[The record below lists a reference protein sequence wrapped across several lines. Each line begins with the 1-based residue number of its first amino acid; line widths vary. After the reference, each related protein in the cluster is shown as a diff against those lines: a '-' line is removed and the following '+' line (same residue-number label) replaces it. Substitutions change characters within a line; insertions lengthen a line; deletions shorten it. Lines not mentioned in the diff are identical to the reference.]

1 MSSEWKR
8 GRELPRT
15 RQRKGFR
22 AIRRYQ
28 KLASLTPIPSQI
40 DVDVCYIR
48 DMDNSSIFRTSANVR
63 ESLFFHNRPETRMN
77 TKRPFF
83 DGISDGISG
92 GETCGTQYS
101 CGVHRLVDN

>member
-1 MSSEWKR
+1 VQGFSGDLTVSE
-8 GRELPRT
+8 T
-15 RQRKGFR
+15 RQF
-22 AIRRYQ
+22 ATDTVT
-28 KLASLTPIPSQI
+28 SE
-40 DVDVCYIR
+40 VDVCYIR
-48 DMDNSSIFRTSANVR
+48 DMDNSSIFRMSANVR

-92 GETCGTQYS
+92 GETSGTQYS